1 MSKRKKG
8 VSLDEKRERILK
20 IYHES
25 LDVFNLKEV
34 EKIGSKAGVVLQTIK
49 DVNQA
54 LVDDN
59 LVDTDKIGSGNYFW
73 SFPSKVAQQRKRKLE
88 DLEARRDEVKAKLAH
103 VTASIEKHKSLQT
116 QTDDRAERL
125 AHLATLKGQIDEMQK
140 KLVLLQENDPDILKK
155 LDAKIKIAKE
165 GVDRWTDNIFN
176 MKSWVIKKNS
186 CSSAEVEK
194 WLGIPEDFDYIE

>member
-34 EKIGSKAGVVLQTIK
+34 EKLGSKAGVVLQTIK

-54 LVDDN
+54 LLDDN
-59 LVDTDKIGSGNYFW
+59 LVDTDKIGAGNYFW
-73 SFPSKVAQQRKRKLE
+73 SFPSKAVQQRKRKLE
-88 DLEARRDEVKAKLAH
+88 DLEARRDDLRAKLTH
-103 VTASIEKHKSLQT
+103 VQSSVEKHKSLQT
-116 QTDDRAERL
+116 QSDDRAERL
-125 AHLATLKGQIDEMQK
+125 AKLSALKSQADEMQK
-140 KLVLLQENDPDILKK
+140 KIALLQENDPDLLKK
-155 LDAKIKIAKE
+155 LDAKAKMAKE
-165 GVDRWTDNIFN
+165 GVDRWTDNVFN
-176 MKSWVIKKNS
+176 LKSWVIKKNS

-194 WLGIPEDFDYIE
+194 WLGIPDDFDYVE